1 MTVVDADLAAL
12 DPDLERNDLPA
23 IVARRLSGR
32 FAIDEWGFD
41 RDLLTA
47 VTPLV
52 RARWALRIEGG
63 SALPEIGP
71 ALLVHTRRIG
81 LSEPG
86 VLASAV
92 HRVTDRPLRATGYLA
107 SIPGPLG
114 PLARRLGAVPSGAAD
129 LRSLLRAGELVGV
142 PLGRELRIPTHVG
155 VVPVAPIA
163 AALAAGA
170 PIIPV
175 AIVGLE
181 IGRWW
186 TVRFGRPIPTRRRRG
201 AVDPSAAELA
211 EATRQRL
218 QSLVTDSRRGAA
230 ALR

>member
-12 DPDLERNDLPA
+12 DPDFDRHDLSA
-23 IVARRLSGR
+23 LVARRLSGR
-32 FAIDEWGFD
+32 FPLDEWGFD

-52 RARWALRIEGG
+52 RARWSLRIEGE

-71 ALLVHTRRIG
+71 ALLVHTRRVG
-81 LSEPG
+81 LSEPA

-107 SIPGPLG
+107 SIPGPMG
-114 PLARRLGAVPSGAAD
+114 PFARRLGAVPSGAAD
-129 LRSLLRAGELVGV
+129 LRSLLRAGELVGL
-142 PLGRELRIPTHVG
+142 PLGRQLRVPTHVG
-155 VVPVAPIA
+155 AVPLASIS

-175 AIVGLE
+175 AVMGLE

-186 TVRFGRPIPTRRRRG
+186 TVRFGRPITTRRRRS
-201 AVDPSAAELA
+201 AATPSAAELA
-211 EATRQRL
+211 EVTRQRL
-218 QSLVTDSRRGAA
+218 QSLVTESRR
-230 ALR
+230 

>member
-1 MTVVDADLAAL
+1 MTVVEADLAAL
-12 DPDLERNDLPA
+12 DPDFARHDLSA
-23 IVARRLSGR
+23 LVARRLSGR
-32 FAIDEWGFD
+32 FPLDEWGFD

-52 RARWALRIEGG
+52 RARWSLRIEGE

-71 ALLVHTRRIG
+71 ALLVHTRRVG
-81 LSEPG
+81 LSEPA

-107 SIPGPLG
+107 SIPGPMG
-114 PLARRLGAVPSGAAD
+114 PFARRLGAVPSGAAD
-129 LRSLLRAGELVGV
+129 LRSLLRAGELVGL
-142 PLGRELRIPTHVG
+142 PLGRQLRVPTHVG
-155 VVPVAPIA
+155 AVPLASIS

-175 AIVGLE
+175 AVMGLE

-186 TVRFGRPIPTRRRRG
+186 TVRFGRPITTRRRRS
-201 AVDPSAAELA
+201 AATPSAAELA
-211 EATRQRL
+211 EVTRQRL
-218 QSLVTDSRRGAA
+218 QSLVTESRR
-230 ALR
+230 